1 MNIWIKIERITE
13 ERKQQGTAGTAGT
26 NGSYNNVKGA

>member
-13 ERKQQGTAGTAGT
+13 ERKQQGTAGT